1 VTDEHA
7 PGHGSDHGHDA
18 GHAPHAPDHSHGATF
33 DYSEIPPG
41 YYDQVMRD
49 GPSIQRAWHR
59 QKFARVREA
68 LELPAGG
75 RVLDVGCGPGSFLG
89 SYDLRA
95 PDAPAELVGM
105 DIASDQIA
113 YANEH
118 YGAGA
123 QRRYLTVGAEDDW
136 PFAPGTF
143 DAVTVIEV
151 VEHLY
156 ADQIR
161 SIFDRAANVLK
172 PNGVIVITT
181 PNYASHWP
189 ILEKIIARRSAVSY
203 HEQHISHFNRF
214 TVKRRLSKIAGDR
227 FRWDGATTMHFVAP
241 FLAPLSK
248 RFSDGVA
255 SRVTPRHWA
264 WPFGALIIAR
274 LRLRG

>member
-1 VTDEHA
+1 MADTLDQHNHE
-7 PGHGSDHGHDA
+7 PGHSHTHEP
-18 GHAPHAPDHSHGATF
+18 GHAHDHDHGATF

-49 GPSIQRAWHR
+49 GPAIQRAWHR

-68 LELPAGG
+68 IELPPQG
-75 RVLDVGCGPGSFLG
+75 RILDVGCGPGSFLG
-89 SYDLRA
+89 SYDLTQA
-95 PDAPAELVGM
+95 SSPAELVGM
-105 DIASDQIA
+105 DIATDQIA

-118 YGAGA
+118 YGTAT
-123 QRRYLTVGAEDDW
+123 RRFVTVGAEEDW
-136 PFAPGTF
+136 PFAAATF

-156 ADQIR
+156 PDQIR

-172 PNGVIVITT
+172 PNGVVVVTT

-189 ILEKIIARRSAVSY
+189 VLERLIARRSAVSY
-203 HEQHISHFNRF
+203 HEQHITHFNRF
-214 TVKRRLSKIAGDR
+214 TVKRRLGEIAGER
-227 FRWDGATTMHFVAP
+227 YKWDGATTMHFVAP

-255 SRVTPRHWA
+255 SRVTPRHWS

-274 LRLRG
+274 LRFKG

>member
-1 VTDEHA
+1 VTHEH
-7 PGHGSDHGHDA
+7 G
-18 GHAPHAPDHSHGATF
+18 F

-49 GPSIQRAWHR
+49 GPAIQRAWHR

-68 LELPAGG
+68 LELPPAG

-89 SYDLRA
+89 SYDLA
-95 PDAPAELVGM
+95 ATDAPAELVGI
-105 DIASDQIA
+105 DIAADQIA
-113 YANEH
+113 YANEQ
-118 YGAGA
+118 YGAGE
-123 QRRYLTVGAEDDW
+123 RRRFIRLDADDEW
-136 PFAPGTF
+136 PFPAAHF

-151 VEHLY
+151 IEHLY
-156 ADQIR
+156 PDQIR
-161 SIFDRAANVLK
+161 SIFDRCAKVLK
-172 PNGVIVITT
+172 PGGSVVVTT

-189 ILEKIIARRSAVSY
+189 LLERLIARASAVSY
-203 HEQHISHFNRF
+203 HEQHVTHFNRF
-214 TVKRRLSKIAGDR
+214 TVRNRLMAIAGDR

-241 FLAPLSK
+241 FLAPLSG

-255 SRVTPRHWA
+255 SRVTPRHWT